1 MYDQFG
7 TLHRARRQKASD
19 VHVLSHLSLVQA
31 LGQSAE
37 GDGGEVVLEFSDPV
51 RFGQFGSMVKD
62 TLKNGMP
69 AGVYRTSSLEVN
81 VPEISMRFTQISDRT
96 EKSVQSRLNY
106 SAEASA
112 AAASAA
118 ATFLASSF
126 STAFIMTDGA
136 VSACFVLTVR

>member
-62 TLKNGMP
+62 TLKNRNARRRVSNFLLGSQR
-69 AGVYRTSSLEVN
+69 AGNLDEVH
-81 VPEISMRFTQISDRT
+81 SDRT

>member
-51 RFGQFGSMVKD
+51 RFGQFGSK
-62 TLKNGMP
+62 TGMP

-126 STAFIMTDGA
+126 STAFLMTDGA